1 MTVATW
7 LDSLEDVEPVDP
19 AELAQLRAELED
31 EARRE
36 MDAVAGRIDPDLWP
50 IRLPKQRLADL
61 ERCPRS
67 ALARFRATTDAPPGA
82 AVLRGTALDQF
93 VAHQLVVGRVREPL
107 ADLSSMLRAA
117 ADDVSLQL
125 LDELGEQRSRELVEP
140 LAGAVAESW
149 GGIDPRWVPQV
160 QSRAALVLAD
170 GACVCSGVVD
180 VEFGG
185 RGTGRPGVVIEVKSG
200 AAAAAHVH
208 EIYLYALLVA
218 LRDREAP
225 AVVARWYP
233 GADPSGPKVT
243 LGVLEAAAA
252 RLVAG
257 LRTWTELLAGGPAP
271 ERAGGWCSWCPDE
284 AVCPSARLARSG
296 ADSDPGSFEGGLD
309 DGAADPGW

>member
-7 LDSLEDVEPVDP
+7 LDSLEDEEPVDP
-19 AELAQLRAELED
+19 AELAQLRADLED
-31 EARRE
+31 AVRRE
-36 MDAVAGRIDPDLWP
+36 VDAVGDRIDPDLWP

-67 ALARFRATTDAPPGA
+67 ALARFRDTTDAPPGA
-82 AVLRGTALDQF
+82 AMLRGTALDQF

-117 ADDVSLQL
+117 ADDVSLQSL
-125 LDELGEQRSRELVEP
+125 EDLGEQRAGELVDP
-140 LAGAVAESW
+140 LAVVVAESW
-149 GGIDPRWVPQV
+149 SGIDPRWVPQV

-170 GACVCSGVVD
+170 GACVCSGVLD

-233 GADPSGPKVT
+233 GADPSGPKVN

-252 RLVAG
+252 RLVSG
-257 LRTWTELLAGGPAP
+257 LRVWTDLLAGGPAE

-284 AVCPSARLARSG
+284 SVCPSARVTW
-296 ADSDPGSFEGGLD
+296 SDPGSSEDGLD
-309 DGAADPGW
+309 NAEPGW